1 MTALYK
7 LETFL
12 LLRRNSCLE
21 EDRVRPVLSVEER
34 HVAVHLAE
42 QVHTLVSLLPGN
54 DILLVTSFNN
64 KFHRK
69 PGNESHLQTA
79 CWDSPDT

>member
-12 LLRRNSCLE
+12 LLRRNSSLE

-34 HVAVHLAE
+34 HVAVDLAE
-42 QVHTLVSLLPGN
+42 QVHTLVSLLPRN
-54 DILLVTSFNN
+54 TVNIRLKTRTSVTNL
-64 KFHRK
+64 
-69 PGNESHLQTA
+69 EM
-79 CWDSPDT
+79 